1 MYVKEGPFGKE
12 ISKLIR
18 IAFNTREKA
27 DYDDFAQA
35 QRENGGGSDCGRG
48 EGHLGCAGIS
58 GRHTVNLQQL
68 QGIPCYAVF
77 C

>member
-1 MYVKEGPFGKE
+1 VYVKEGPFGKE